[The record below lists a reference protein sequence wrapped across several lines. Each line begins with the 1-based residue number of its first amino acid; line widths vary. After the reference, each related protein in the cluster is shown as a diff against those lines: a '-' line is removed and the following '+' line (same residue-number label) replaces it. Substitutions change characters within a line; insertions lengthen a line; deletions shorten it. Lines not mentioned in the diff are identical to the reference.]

1 MGFLIQTRFTGL
13 EKKLDKLELLSKQNL
28 KGLEEVNQHTSNLI
42 NNIESK
48 IDDLQQEVVEMYN
61 NNQD

>member
-1 MGFLIQTRFTGL
+1 MI
-13 EKKLDKLELLSKQNL
+13 NL
-28 KGLEEVNQHTSNLI
+28 KGLEEVNQQTFNSI

-61 NNQD
+61 DNQD